1 MVPIL
6 SNSEQTIVIF
16 LDVILRNDKISSST
30 AINNL
35 KMLNEKFINMFETER
50 RMLVCPETL
59 EYFTEVSKGS
69 RIFTPL
75 LSMVRPNV

>member
-1 MVPIL
+1 MVPTL
-6 SNSEQTIVIF
+6 SNSEQTIVNF
-16 LDVILRNDKISSST
+16 LDVILRNDKMSSST

-50 RMLVCPETL
+50 RMLVFPVTL

-69 RIFTPL
+69 RILTPL